1 MVRGRVENWVVARER
16 FSIWI
21 LFSVHARQRTS
32 LGLKGSSQGYC
43 GLDRSHFGGSCVCS
57 RCGAVWRC
65 GGEAGCG
72 GVFVAGRSAKRKWG
86 REALTHP
93 RRSLGR
99 SLGRNLASQTFG
111 NSVTREQI
119 LEIRFHHRRV
129 LYNWTHSIGKV
140 TAWLKWFVR
149 RTLWVPS

>member
-72 GVFVAGRSAKRKWG
+72 GVFVPGRSAKLLATLSLVNKFWKFAFTIAVSFTTG
-86 REALTHP
+86 RI
-93 RRSLGR
+93 
-99 SLGRNLASQTFG
+99 Q
-111 NSVTREQI
+111 
-119 LEIRFHHRRV
+119 
-129 LYNWTHSIGKV
+129 
-140 TAWLKWFVR
+140 
-149 RTLWVPS
+149 